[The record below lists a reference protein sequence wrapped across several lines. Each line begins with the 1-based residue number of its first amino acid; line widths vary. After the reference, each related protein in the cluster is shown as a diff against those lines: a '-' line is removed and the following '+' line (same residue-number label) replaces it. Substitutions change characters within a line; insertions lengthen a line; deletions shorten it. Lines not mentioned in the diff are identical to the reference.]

1 MLYIIEISGIR
12 PIIMHSAQGLD
23 PKLAANIEKA
33 DITRKRGSN
42 RTASDDARLAE
53 IECELS
59 LWLDWEGRPTIPAT
73 ALRSCIETGARKL
86 KQGPQV
92 REGLIVNEV
101 LSFEYDRERYGETRA
116 DLVKSSQF
124 SAAVVV
130 QRARLS
136 GPGPSSTCPGA
147 VGLPWTVTTSWWTA
161 SSSRRGWILRVG
173 ASAWAT
179 GALRSPATSAGS
191 SWRRLRRATR

>member
-23 PKLAANIEKA
+23 PKLAPNIEKA
-33 DITRKRGSN
+33 DITRKKGSN
-42 RTASDDARLAE
+42 RTSSDDARLAE

-116 DLVKSSQF
+116 DLVKSTQF

-130 QRARLS
+130 QRARLLRTRAKFDMPWSCRFALDCDDELVDREMLETWLDIAGRRIGLGDWRPEKS
-136 GPGPSSTCPGA
+136 GDFGRFE
-147 VGLPWTVTTSWWTA
+147 LA
-161 SSSRRGWILRVG
+161 SIED
-173 ASAWAT
+173 
-179 GALRSPATSAGS
+179 GS
-191 SWRRLRRATR
+191 